1 MENNKR
7 KILAV
12 KEILPGIL
20 KDITRRD
27 IHEQIEL
34 EKIWEN
40 IAGVDATGV
49 MLGGF
54 KDGVVFITVNSSAR
68 LYYWKLRQVTVLK
81 RFQERRPDVKNVAFK
96 IGKVT

>member
-20 KDITRRD
+20 KDITRSH